1 MSHSNRVSTS
11 YREAWVTGKQ
21 RWRIS
26 RDAEI
31 LGFEVDANELD
42 ISRGLASAVIQ
53 MLSSPDPSAHQCI
66 LGWLEEKVIVKTAES
81 KPVGKA
87 KKKGP
92 LANKFPIGKVEG
104 SVEVVSYK
112 AEEPD
117 TAQIRRAHEQRNRAL
132 GLVA

>member
-11 YREAWVTGKQ
+11 HREAWVTGKQ

-26 RDAEI
+26 HDAEI
-31 LGFEVDANELD
+31 LGFEVDANELE

-53 MLSSPDPSAHQCI
+53 MLSSTDPSAHQCI
-66 LGWLEEKVIVKTAES
+66 LGRREKKGMVKTAES

-87 KKKGP
+87 KKRGP
-92 LANKFPIGKVEG
+92 LANKFPMGKVEG
-104 SVEVVSYK
+104 SVEVVSYG

-117 TAQIRRAHEQRNRAL
+117 TVQMRRAHAQRNRAL

>member
-11 YREAWVTGKQ
+11 HREAWVTGKQ

-26 RDAEI
+26 HDAEI
-31 LGFEVDANELD
+31 LGFEVDANELE

-53 MLSSPDPSAHQCI
+53 MLSSTDPSAHQCI
-66 LGWLEEKVIVKTAES
+66 LGGLEEKGMVKTAEP

-87 KKKGP
+87 KKRGR
-92 LANKFPIGKVEG
+92 LANESPIGKVEG

-117 TAQIRRAHEQRNRAL
+117 TLQIRHAHEQRNRAL

>member
-1 MSHSNRVSTS
+1 MSLSNWVRIR
-11 YREAWVTGKQ
+11 YPEARMTRKQ

-26 RDAEI
+26 HDAEI
-31 LGFEVDANELD
+31 LGFEVNANELE

-53 MLSSPDPSAHQCI
+53 MLSSTDPSAHQCI
-66 LGWLEEKVIVKTAES
+66 LGWLEKKGMVKTAES

-87 KKKGP
+87 KKRGP
-92 LANKFPIGKVEG
+92 LANKFPMGKVEG
-104 SVEVVSYK
+104 SVEVVSYG

-117 TAQIRRAHEQRNRAL
+117 TVQMRRAHEQRNRAL

>member
-11 YREAWVTGKQ
+11 HREAWVTGKQ

-26 RDAEI
+26 HDAEI
-31 LGFEVDANELD
+31 LGFEVDANELE

-53 MLSSPDPSAHQCI
+53 MLSSTDPSAHQCI
-66 LGWLEEKVIVKTAES
+66 LGWLEKKGMVKTAGS

-87 KKKGP
+87 KKRGP
-92 LANKFPIGKVEG
+92 LANKFPMGKVEG
-104 SVEVVSYK
+104 SVEVVSYG

-117 TAQIRRAHEQRNRAL
+117 TVQMRRAHEQRNRAL